1 MTTEEQHVEKL
12 MDVAVLADLEGLDLS
27 IPLGFAETV
36 RAYNGIGAEWL
47 PADVRE
53 KVTEYL
59 ALFEPAALIHDCR
72 YHVSDGSRESF
83 NQANA
88 EFLRNCMKL
97 AEYRYGFFN
106 WRRYR
111 AKAVAHVL
119 YDCVSGQGGWKA
131 WCEAYELALYRERI
145 NA

>member
-1 MTTEEQHVEKL
+1 
-12 MDVAVLADLEGLDLS
+12 MDVAVLADLEGFDAATQ
-27 IPLGFAETV
+27 LGFAGMVE
-36 RAYNGIGAEWL
+36 AYNGIGAEWL
-47 PADVRE
+47 PPEARS

-72 YHVSDGSRESF
+72 YQVSDGSRESF
-83 NQANA
+83 NRANE
-88 EFLRNCMKL
+88 EFHRNCLKL
-97 AEYRYGFFN
+97 AEYRYGLFN

-119 YDCVSGQGGWKA
+119 YDIVSGQGGWKA
-131 WCEAYELALYRERI
+131 WCEAYDLALNRERN